1 MSEETLDFGTGVGL
15 GNNGLVDSGV
25 KMGIPKGRN
34 EWGLAERKEGGGRGE
49 IDTSAPFESVKEA
62 ANRFGG
68 IGFWKPS
75 HCKLSEAEV
84 CLLFIVYCFSVQKVN
99 SRKMLCRSRTK

>member
-1 MSEETLDFGTGVGL
+1 MDETLDFGTGVGL
-15 GNNGLVDSGV
+15 GNNGRVDSGG
-25 KMGIPKGRN
+25 KMGILKGRN
-34 EWGLAERKEGGGRGE
+34 ESGSAERKGGGGRGE

-75 HCKLSEAEV
+75 HCKLSETEV
-84 CLLFIVYCFSVQKVN
+84 CLLLLFHAFIPFGYREE
-99 SRKMLCRSRTK
+99 RK